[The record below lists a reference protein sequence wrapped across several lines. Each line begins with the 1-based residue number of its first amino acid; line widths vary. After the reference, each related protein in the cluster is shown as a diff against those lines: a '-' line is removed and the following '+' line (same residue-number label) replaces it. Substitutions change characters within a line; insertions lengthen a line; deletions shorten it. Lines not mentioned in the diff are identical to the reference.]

1 MMIDAL
7 SRESLHTLLETRS
20 NPCISLF
27 LPTDRTGVARQQD
40 QLRIRRLIRE
50 AEHLLINQEQLRA
63 AQVEDLLEPM
73 RALLEDERF
82 WLHASDGLA
91 VFRSPEVFRAYRLP
105 ASFKERVVVGDHLYL
120 KPLLPLLTDDGSF
133 YVLALSHNAV
143 RLLARTHYSADE
155 LKLPEQVPTSLAEF
169 LRYEERENDLQ
180 SHSSASVG
188 TVGKG
193 GRHPAVFHGQGVG
206 IDEGRDELL
215 RYFQHIDRGLH
226 ARLQDETAP
235 LVLSGVE
242 YLIPIYQQANTYPH
256 LLEQG
261 VAGNPD
267 KLKAETLR
275 EKAWALVE
283 STVLQAQQAAAA
295 RYQELASTERASS
308 NSSEIVP
315 AAYYGR
321 VESLFVAVD
330 QEQWGSFDPAT
341 ETLQIHEQGEPG
353 DEDLL
358 DLAAT
363 QTLLHG
369 GAVYAVEQ
377 AQMSAGAPL
386 AAVFRYA
393 SI

>member
-7 SRESLHTLLETRS
+7 SRRSLHTLLETKS

-27 LPTDRTGVARQQD
+27 LPTDRTGVERQQD

-50 AEHLLINQEQLRA
+50 TEHLLINQEQLRS
-63 AQVEDLLEPM
+63 AQVEDLLEPI

-82 WLHASDGLA
+82 WLHASDGLTI
-91 VFRSPEVFRAYRLP
+91 FRSPEVFRASRLP
-105 ASFKERVVVGDHLYL
+105 ASFKERVVVGDHFYL

-143 RLLARTHYSADE
+143 RLLACTHYGADE
-155 LKLPEQVPTSLAEF
+155 LKLPEQVPASLAEF
-169 LRYEERENDLQ
+169 LKYEERENDLQ

-188 TVGKG
+188 TLGKG

-226 ARLQDETAP
+226 TLLKEETAP
-235 LVLSGVE
+235 LVLAGVE
-242 YLIPIYQQANTYPH
+242 YLFPIYQQANTYPH

-267 KLKAETLR
+267 NLKAETLR
-275 EKAWALVE
+275 GKAWTLVK
-283 STVLQAQQAAAA
+283 STVLQAQQVAA
-295 RYQELASTERASS
+295 RYQELASSERASS

-330 QEQWGSFDPAT
+330 QELWGSFDPAT

-377 AQMSAGAPL
+377 AQMPAQAAL